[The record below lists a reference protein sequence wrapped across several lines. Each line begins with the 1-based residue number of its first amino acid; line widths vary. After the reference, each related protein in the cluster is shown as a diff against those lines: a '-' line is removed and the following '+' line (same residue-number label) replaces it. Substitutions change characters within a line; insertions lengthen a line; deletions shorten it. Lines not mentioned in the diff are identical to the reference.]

1 MAVVTAN
8 ELKTKGIASIEQLL
22 QGAQEVIISVRGKP
36 RYVVM
41 DIAHF
46 DYLRERELEAAW
58 AESRAD
64 VVAGRYR
71 RESAEDHMAR
81 LSGELGHD
89 L

>member
-22 QGAQEVIISVRGKP
+22 QGAQEVIIRVRGMP
-36 RYVVM
+36 RYVVL

-58 AESRAD
+58 AEARAD
-64 VVAGRYR
+64 VAAGRYR

-81 LSGELGHD
+81 LSGEPGDD

>member
-1 MAVVTAN
+1 MTVVTAN

-64 VVAGRYR
+64 VAAGRYR
-71 RESAEDHMAR
+71 RESAEDHIAR
-81 LSGELGHD
+81 LSGDFSDD